1 MLAMKEQVQQAAIR
15 VVASE
20 LDRRAKPIEQA
31 VRDLQQRVGTIEST
45 GVSKVAPET
54 AQAVAALSAGA
65 ERMNNQFH
73 DLASRV
79 AGTQLTH
86 EALSDA
92 VTGLQN
98 DVRAL
103 QGQMAQLFAA
113 LERLSSVK

>member
-1 MLAMKEQVQQAAIR
+1 MGGMKEQVQQAAVR

-20 LDRRAKPIEQA
+20 LDRRAKPLEQA
-31 VRDLQQRVGTIEST
+31 VRELQQRVGVIEST

-54 AQAVAALSAGA
+54 AQAVASLSAGA
-65 ERMNNQFH
+65 QRLNGQFN

-86 EALSDA
+86 ESLTDA
-92 VTGLQN
+92 VAGLQL
-98 DVRAL
+98 DMKAMQV
-103 QGQMAQLFAA
+103 QMAQLFAA